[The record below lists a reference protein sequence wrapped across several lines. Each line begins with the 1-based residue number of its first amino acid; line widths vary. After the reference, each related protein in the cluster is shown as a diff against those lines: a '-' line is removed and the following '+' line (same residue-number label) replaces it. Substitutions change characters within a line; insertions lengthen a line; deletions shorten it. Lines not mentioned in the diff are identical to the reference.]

1 MRQYELV
8 AVFPPEE
15 ELFRQGKEAVVAELA
30 KQGAADVKE
39 TDMGDRQ
46 LAYTIK
52 KKDRGHYILFTMNLD
67 PQKRHSRGEDVQAQ
81 PQSPQVSVRQG
92 GGLRE
97 GRPMSDLAVAV
108 IVGRLTRDAELKY
121 TNSGQAVCHF
131 SVATGSRR
139 KKGDQWV
146 EESSFW
152 DVDLWGKQGESI
164 NQYLTKGKL
173 VAVEGAMRQ
182 DKWEQDG
189 QTRSKTLISANTV
202 QLLGS
207 SSSGGQGGCFEP
219 RRPALRE
226 APGSAAGPQ
235 SSAGARPSA
244 GPPRGD
250 DFTDDIPF

>member
-1 MRQYELV
+1 
-8 AVFPPEE
+8 
-15 ELFRQGKEAVVAELA
+15 
-30 KQGAADVKE
+30 
-39 TDMGDRQ
+39 
-46 LAYTIK
+46 
-52 KKDRGHYILFTMNLD
+52 
-67 PQKRHSRGEDVQAQ
+67 
-81 PQSPQVSVRQG
+81 
-92 GGLRE
+92 
-97 GRPMSDLAVAV
+97 MSDLAVAV

-152 DVDLWGKQGESI
+152 DVDLWGKMGESI

-189 QTRSKTLISANTV
+189 QTRSKTLITANTV

-207 SSSGGQGGCFEP
+207 SGGSGGQGGSYE
-219 RRPALRE
+219 RSQASGA
-226 APGSAAGPQ
+226 APGAAGSGGRSQ
-235 SSAGARPSA
+235 DDSQGSAQAPKSGGSA
-244 GPPRGD
+244 GPSSD

>member
-1 MRQYELV
+1 
-8 AVFPPEE
+8 
-15 ELFRQGKEAVVAELA
+15 
-30 KQGAADVKE
+30 
-39 TDMGDRQ
+39 
-46 LAYTIK
+46 
-52 KKDRGHYILFTMNLD
+52 
-67 PQKRHSRGEDVQAQ
+67 
-81 PQSPQVSVRQG
+81 
-92 GGLRE
+92 
-97 GRPMSDLAVAV
+97 MSDLAVAV

-173 VAVEGAMRQ
+173 VAVEGSMRQ
-182 DKWEQDG
+182 DRWEQDG
-189 QTRSKTLISANTV
+189 VTRTKVQITANTV

-207 SSSGGQGGCFEP
+207 PGGQGG
-219 RRPALRE
+219 
-226 APGSAAGPQ
+226 APGPSGSPSERPQGKPSGSAPRPGPASPAG
-235 SSAGARPSA
+235 
-244 GPPRGD
+244 GD

>member
-1 MRQYELV
+1 
-8 AVFPPEE
+8 
-15 ELFRQGKEAVVAELA
+15 
-30 KQGAADVKE
+30 
-39 TDMGDRQ
+39 
-46 LAYTIK
+46 
-52 KKDRGHYILFTMNLD
+52 
-67 PQKRHSRGEDVQAQ
+67 
-81 PQSPQVSVRQG
+81 
-92 GGLRE
+92 
-97 GRPMSDLAVAV
+97 MSDLAVAV

-121 TNSGQAVCHF
+121 TSSGQAVCHF

-152 DVDLWGKQGESI
+152 DVDLWGKMGESI

-189 QTRSKTLISANTV
+189 QTRSKTLITANTV

-207 SSSGGQGGCFEP
+207 SGGQGGSYE
-219 RRPALRE
+219 RPQASGG
-226 APGSAAGPQ
+226 APQGGAQAGSPAPQNGGGSSGSLSGAA
-235 SSAGARPSA
+235 
-244 GPPRGD
+244 GD

>member
-1 MRQYELV
+1 
-8 AVFPPEE
+8 
-15 ELFRQGKEAVVAELA
+15 
-30 KQGAADVKE
+30 
-39 TDMGDRQ
+39 
-46 LAYTIK
+46 
-52 KKDRGHYILFTMNLD
+52 
-67 PQKRHSRGEDVQAQ
+67 
-81 PQSPQVSVRQG
+81 
-92 GGLRE
+92 
-97 GRPMSDLAVAV
+97 MSDLAVAV

-131 SVATGSRR
+131 SVATSSRR

-146 EESSFW
+146 DESSFW

-182 DKWEQDG
+182 DRWEQDG

-207 SSSGGQGGCFEP
+207 SGGSGGYGNSGGQGYSGDKSP
-219 RRPALRE
+219 RGQGE
-226 APGSAAGPQ
+226 ASAPRSQG
-235 SSAGARPSA
+235 GAAAPSA
-244 GPPRGD
+244 D

>member
-1 MRQYELV
+1 
-8 AVFPPEE
+8 
-15 ELFRQGKEAVVAELA
+15 
-30 KQGAADVKE
+30 
-39 TDMGDRQ
+39 
-46 LAYTIK
+46 
-52 KKDRGHYILFTMNLD
+52 
-67 PQKRHSRGEDVQAQ
+67 
-81 PQSPQVSVRQG
+81 
-92 GGLRE
+92 
-97 GRPMSDLAVAV
+97 MSDLAIAV

-189 QTRSKTLISANTV
+189 QTRSKTLITANTV

-207 SSSGGQGGCFEP
+207 PGGQGGQGGGAYERPQQSRPQGEAQAP
-219 RRPALRE
+219 RSGGGPA
-226 APGSAAGPQ
+226 PAAG
-235 SSAGARPSA
+235 S
-244 GPPRGD
+244 D

>member
-1 MRQYELV
+1 
-8 AVFPPEE
+8 
-15 ELFRQGKEAVVAELA
+15 
-30 KQGAADVKE
+30 
-39 TDMGDRQ
+39 
-46 LAYTIK
+46 
-52 KKDRGHYILFTMNLD
+52 
-67 PQKRHSRGEDVQAQ
+67 
-81 PQSPQVSVRQG
+81 
-92 GGLRE
+92 
-97 GRPMSDLAVAV
+97 MSDLAVAV

-146 EESSFW
+146 EEASYW

-189 QTRSKTLISANTV
+189 QTRSKTVISANTV

-207 SSSGGQGGCFEP
+207 SGGQGGP
-219 RRPALRE
+219 SGQSGSPSDKALASPQGGRPQVDGQR
-226 APGSAAGPQ
+226 PKSGSALPE
-235 SSAGARPSA
+235 PN
-244 GPPRGD
+244 D

>member
-1 MRQYELV
+1 
-8 AVFPPEE
+8 
-15 ELFRQGKEAVVAELA
+15 
-30 KQGAADVKE
+30 
-39 TDMGDRQ
+39 
-46 LAYTIK
+46 
-52 KKDRGHYILFTMNLD
+52 
-67 PQKRHSRGEDVQAQ
+67 
-81 PQSPQVSVRQG
+81 
-92 GGLRE
+92 
-97 GRPMSDLAVAV
+97 MSDLAVAV

-146 EESSFW
+146 EETSFW

-173 VAVEGAMRQ
+173 VAVEGSMRQ

-189 QTRSKTLISANTV
+189 VTRTKVQINANNV

-207 SSSGGQGGCFEP
+207 AGGQGGASGQGGSSYE
-219 RRPALRE
+219 RPQAKPQGSSPGQGP
-226 APGSAAGPQ
+226 APKPGSGT
-235 SSAGARPSA
+235 SAPS
-244 GPPRGD
+244 GD

>member
-1 MRQYELV
+1 
-8 AVFPPEE
+8 
-15 ELFRQGKEAVVAELA
+15 
-30 KQGAADVKE
+30 
-39 TDMGDRQ
+39 
-46 LAYTIK
+46 
-52 KKDRGHYILFTMNLD
+52 
-67 PQKRHSRGEDVQAQ
+67 
-81 PQSPQVSVRQG
+81 
-92 GGLRE
+92 
-97 GRPMSDLAVAV
+97 MSDLAVAV
-108 IVGRLTRDAELKY
+108 VVGRLTRDAELKY

-182 DKWEQDG
+182 DRWEQDG
-189 QTRSKTLISANTV
+189 QTRSKTIISANSV

-207 SSSGGQGGCFEP
+207 SGGQGGPASGQGAPSYE
-219 RRPALRE
+219 RPQGGATKSATRDDAQ
-226 APGSAAGPQ
+226 APKPGIGSA
-235 SSAGARPSA
+235 
-244 GPPRGD
+244 GD